1 MLLVGIVPSNV
12 GAIDGVMILG
22 CVTGRDVPSNVR
34 VIDGMMILG
43 CVTGRDSTI

>member
-1 MLLVGIVPSNV
+1 MGIVPNV
-12 GAIDGVMILG
+12 GVIDGVMILG
-22 CVTGRDVPSNVR
+22 CVTGGGSTASNVR